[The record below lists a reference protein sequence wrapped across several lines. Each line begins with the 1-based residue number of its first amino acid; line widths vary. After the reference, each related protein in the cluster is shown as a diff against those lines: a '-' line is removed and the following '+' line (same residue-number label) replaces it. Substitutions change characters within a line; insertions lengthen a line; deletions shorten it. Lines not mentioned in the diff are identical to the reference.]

1 MLLDHNGR
9 PFKSA
14 ANYKKATPPILGEKF
29 GNWAGRDDLYM
40 YSLPGGG
47 FLQFD
52 LSKLTLAD
60 YRQMRDHYQ
69 VQASL
74 SVLTFMLHQLDFQ
87 IVCDNKKI
95 ATFCQENLEK
105 VWTRL
110 VRGLS
115 QAFWAGYSPMI
126 LQWENDVDGRA
137 VQLAK
142 VKDLIPEECWVNW
155 KEVDGWRPP
164 GKNTIPPK
172 IKIYD
177 GIKQWGAPWPI
188 PVENTLW
195 YPVLSENGDYYGRK
209 LLRSAF
215 QPYFFSMLMHLF
227 ANRYYERFG
236 EPVPVGRAPYD
247 TEVDLGG
254 STVKGNEAM
263 RQILTNF
270 RNRSVVVLPSD
281 RDEDGNPEY
290 SIEYLESQMRGA
302 DFERY
307 MTRLDEEISLSLF
320 TPLLVLRTADVGSYN
335 LGTGQTQVYL
345 WMLNAISGDWAEYID
360 KYVLKPLKNFNFG
373 ERAPEAQIRFRKLG
387 TQAQETLRAVLTEM
401 VRQGSAKVN
410 LEDLGQA
417 IGMRVDAVREVT
429 EPPADPAVDPS
440 QDPQQDPTATDPTSK
455 PKKDTRVTRD
465 KPKAPKGIK
474 EASRLA
480 GLIKDRLVAQYDK
493 ALREDRLDELGL
505 DFGYHSQMITA
516 LEGEVEDPMVAY
528 ASLINTVTIF
538 MEDFVTMESHDKESG
553 ADCIKSLVDLW
564 VAHLARGTI

>member
-1 MLLDHNGR
+1 MALLDHRGR
-9 PFKSA
+9 PISSA
-14 ANYKKATPPILGEKF
+14 DFKKAKAPIMGEAF
-29 GNWAGRDDLYM
+29 GNWSGRDDLYM

-69 VQASL
+69 VQVSL
-74 SVLTFMLHQLDFQ
+74 SVLTFMLHQLDFTV
-87 IVCDNKKI
+87 VCENKKI
-95 ATFCQENLEK
+95 ADFCQQTLER

-115 QAFWAGYSPMI
+115 QSFWAGYSPMI

-142 VKDLIPEECWVNW
+142 VKDLIPEECEVKW
-155 KEVDGWRPP
+155 KEVPGYVPP
-164 GKNTIPPK
+164 GYPNSVPPK

-177 GIKQWGAPWPI
+177 GIKQWGAPYPI
-188 PVENTLW
+188 PPENTLW
-195 YPVLSENGDYYGRK
+195 YPVLSENGDFYGRK

-247 TEVDLGG
+247 SEVDVNGQ
-254 STVKGNEAM
+254 TVKGNEAM
-263 RQILTNF
+263 RQILSNF
-270 RNRSVVVLPSD
+270 RNRSVVVLPAD
-281 RDEDGNPEY
+281 RDESGNPEY

-307 MTRLDEEISLSLF
+307 MTRLDEEISLALF
-320 TPLLVLRTADVGSYN
+320 TPLLMLRTADVGSYN
-335 LGTGQTQVYL
+335 LGTGHTQVYL

-373 ERAPEAQIRFRKLG
+373 ERAPLPEIRFRKLG
-387 TQAQETLRAVLTEM
+387 TQAQETLRAVLSDM
-401 VRQGSAKVN
+401 VRGGTVKVN

-417 IGMRVDAVREVT
+417 IGMRLEEVREVT
-429 EPPADPAVDPS
+429 EPTAEPAGGDPEEGDDP
-440 QDPQQDPTATDPTSK
+440 PVN

-465 KPKAPKGIK
+465 KPRTPKGVK
-474 EASRLA
+474 EASRVA
-480 GLIKDRLVAQYDK
+480 GLIRDRLVAQYNK
-493 ALREDRLDELGL
+493 ALREDRLNELAL
-505 DFGYHSQMITA
+505 DFGYQAQMVEA
-516 LEGEVEDPMVAY
+516 LDGMVDNPQASYDTLVETVSIFVGEFI
-528 ASLINTVTIF
+528 S
-538 MEDFVTMESHDKESG
+538 MESHDNRGG

-564 VAHLARGTI
+564 VAHAQRGKVD

>member
-1 MLLDHNGR
+1 MLLDQYGR
-9 PFKSA
+9 PIKSA
-14 ANYKKATPPILGEKF
+14 AFKKASPPILGEKF

-69 VQASL
+69 IQASL
-74 SVLTFMLHQLDFQ
+74 SVLTFMLHQLEFT
-87 IVCDNKKI
+87 IECENKKI
-95 ATFCQENLEK
+95 ATFCQDNLDRI
-105 VWTRL
+105 WTPL

-115 QAFWAGYSPMI
+115 QAFWAGFSPMV
-126 LQWENDVDGRA
+126 LQYENDIDGRA
-137 VQLAK
+137 VKLDK
-142 VKDLIPEECWVNW
+142 IKDLIPEECRVNW

-172 IKIYD
+172 IKVYD
-177 GIKQWGAPWPI
+177 GIAQWGAPWPI
-188 PVENTLW
+188 PVDNTLW

-247 TEVDLGG
+247 TEVDIGG

-270 RNRSVVVLPSD
+270 RNRSVVVLPAD
-281 RDEDGNPEY
+281 RDEDGNAEY

-307 MTRLDEEISLSLF
+307 MTRLDEEMSLALF
-320 TPLLVLRTADVGSYN
+320 TPLLMLRTADVGSYN

-345 WMLNAISGDWAEYID
+345 WLLNAISGDWAFYID
-360 KYVLKPLKNFNFG
+360 RYVLKPLKNYNFG
-373 ERAPEAQIRFRKLG
+373 ERAPEVRIRFRKLG

-429 EPPADPAVDPS
+429 QPPADPAVDPS
-440 QDPQQDPTATDPTSK
+440 QDPMQDPTKDPAGNQ

-480 GLIKDRLVAQYDK
+480 GLIKDRLVAQYEK
-493 ALREDRLDELGL
+493 ALREDRLNELGL
-505 DFGYHSQMITA
+505 DFGYHSQMLAA
-516 LEGEVEDPMVAY
+516 LDGEVDNPLESY
-528 ASLINTVTIF
+528 AALINTVTIF
-538 MEDFVTMESHDKESG
+538 MQDFVTMESHDKNSG

-564 VAHLARGTI
+564 VGHLRKGTI

>member
-1 MLLDHNGR
+1 PMQ
-9 PFKSA
+9 SA
-14 ANYKKATPPILGEKF
+14 SNFKKASPPILGEKF

-69 VQASL
+69 IQASL
-74 SVLTFMLHQLDFQ
+74 SVLTFMLHQLEFT
-87 IVCDNKKI
+87 IECDNRKI
-95 ATFCQENLEK
+95 ATFCQDNLNK

-126 LQWENDVDGRA
+126 LQYENDIDGRA

-142 VKDLIPEECWVNW
+142 VKDLVPEECRVNW
-155 KEVDGWRPP
+155 KEVEGWRPP

-177 GIKQWGAPWPI
+177 GIQQFGAPWPI
-188 PVENTLW
+188 PVDNTLW

-236 EPVPVGRAPYD
+236 EPVPIGRAPYD
-247 TEVDLGG
+247 TEVDIGG
-254 STVKGNEAM
+254 STIKGNEAM
-263 RQILTNF
+263 RQILSNF

-290 SIEYLESQMRGA
+290 AIEYLESQMRGA

-307 MTRLDEEISLSLF
+307 MTRLDEEMSLALF

-360 KYVLKPLKNFNFG
+360 KYVLKPLKNYNFG
-373 ERAPEAQIRFRKLG
+373 ERAPDARIRFRKLG
-387 TQAQETLRAVLTEM
+387 TQAQETLRAILTEM

-417 IGMRVDAVREVT
+417 VGMRVEEVREVT
-429 EPPADPAVDPS
+429 QPPAAPANDPS
-440 QDPQQDPTATDPTSK
+440 QDPTQDPPADPGTT
-455 PKKDTRVTRD
+455 PKKDTRVGRD
-465 KPKAPKGIK
+465 RGTAPKGIK
-474 EASRLA
+474 QASRVA
-480 GLIKDRLVAQYDK
+480 GLIKDRLVAQYEK
-493 ALREDRLDELGL
+493 ALRENRLPELSL
-505 DFGYHSQMITA
+505 DFGYQAQMVAA
-516 LEGEVEDPMVAY
+516 LEGEVDDPLAAY
-528 ASLINTVTIF
+528 AALVDTVTIF
-538 MEDFVTMESHDKESG
+538 VTDFVTMESHDKNSG

-564 VAHLARGTI
+564 VAHLEKGTV